1 MRRRA
6 TSRRYRSPE
15 ERRFRQ
21 RRHPD
26 RQQLLLNLRLSTK
39 TAPRLRAIIDALPE
53 LSGSP
58 IRVRDQAPL
67 RAHRGK
73 LVSRTAPRGAPV
85 HAAAFIRRR
94 LIILATDLLAR
105 PHLLRLIFVHEIFHF
120 VWARLG
126 NGFRAAFSKVLAR
139 EQQARAR
146 GELGES
152 AVIKKE
158 LLMPADCL
166 RNSPA
171 WRDYVCES
179 FCDTAAWVYSGV
191 RRHAAFTLGKR
202 WKRSREAWFHLAFES
217 GCRC

>member
-1 MRRRA
+1 MRRHA
-6 TSRRYRSPE
+6 TSRRCRGQPA
-15 ERRFRQ
+15 RRFR
-21 RRHPD
+21 RRRPRGRHP
-26 RQQLLLNLRLSTK
+26 LLLSLRLSNK
-39 TAPRLRAIIDALPE
+39 AALGLREIIDGLPE

-58 IRVRDQAPL
+58 ICVRDQTPL

-73 LVSRTAPRGAPV
+73 LVSRSAPCGTPV

-94 LIILATDLLAR
+94 EIILETDLFAR
-105 PHLLRLIFVHEIFHF
+105 PRLLRLILVHEIFHF

-126 NGFRAAFSKVLAR
+126 NRLRAAFSQILAR

-152 AVIKKE
+152 AEIKKE
-158 LLMPADCL
+158 LLVPRDCSC
-166 RNSPA
+166 NSRA
-171 WRDYVCES
+171 WRDYACES
-179 FCDTAAWVYSGV
+179 FCDTAAWRYSGV

-202 WKRSREAWFHLAFES
+202 WKRSREAWFSQAFER